1 MINSSKNK
9 IPKEKPKEDFFGEKG
24 YLSRIE
30 LREKLRK
37 APPKVPGLGKWH
49 TRQER
54 VNMEKEIFGKEYK
67 SHITRQE
74 CRYRLRKLRNEGFR
88 AKTGKE
94 KLEIN
99 RRIKYLKGLT
109 GF

>member
-1 MINSSKNK
+1 MVNSSQNK
-9 IPKEKPKEDFFGEKG
+9 IPGKNPKEDFFSKSG

-30 LREKLRK
+30 FREKLRK
-37 APPKVPGLGKWH
+37 APSKVPGSRKWY

-54 VNMEKEIFGKEYK
+54 VNMEKEIFGKKYGT
-67 SHITRQE
+67 HITRQE
-74 CRYRLRKLRNEGFR
+74 CRYRLRKLRNEAFR
-88 AKTGKE
+88 TKIGKE

-99 RRIKYLKGLT
+99 RRIKYLKNLT

>member
-1 MINSSKNK
+1 MVNSPQNK
-9 IPKEKPKEDFFGEKG
+9 IPGKNPKDDFFSKNG

-37 APPKVPGLGKWH
+37 APPKVPGSRKWY

-54 VNMEKEIFGKEYK
+54 VNMEKEIFGKKYGT
-67 SHITRQE
+67 HITRRE
-74 CRYRLRKLRNEGFR
+74 CQYRLRKLRNEGFR

-99 RRIKYLKGLT
+99 RRIKYLKNLT